1 MKVSQLQKS
10 GKFSISN
17 ITESELID
25 LYHQSDN
32 SLKSKIGKVLIESK
46 SEEECKEEFDCTPQE
61 FWANVGI
68 EV

>member
-17 ITESELID
+17 ITESEMIA
-25 LYHQSDN
+25 LYHQSDD

-46 SEEECKEEFDCTPQE
+46 SEEEYRDEFDCTPQE
-61 FWANVGI
+61 FWANVGV

>member
-1 MKVSQLQKS
+1 MKISQLQKS

-46 SEEECKEEFDCTPQE
+46 SVEEYRDEFNSTPEEF
-61 FWANVGI
+61 WLNIGV